1 MGTVLAMFFRCFVCN
16 IPAYAA
22 PPPSFF
28 QYFSIVR
35 FLVSVGVKHI
45 RGQRYA
51 SIFQQR
57 TYIGVNNNCRC
68 PCRTILPKR
77 FLFFVHFLFTLYMM
91 YWIRMT
97 NNNTIASETTRMS
110 NKSTIIIDFHPFL
123 VRRRCI
129 LDKPL

>member
-1 MGTVLAMFFRCFVCN
+1 MKALLSGLRLHLVHELERNLNHKWVQFWQCFFRCFVCN

-22 PPPSFF
+22 PPPSVF

-35 FLVSVGVKHI
+35 FLVS
-45 RGQRYA
+45 A
-51 SIFQQR
+51 
-57 TYIGVNNNCRC
+57 GVNNNCRC
-68 PCRTILPKR
+68 PCRTIFPKR

-110 NKSTIIIDFHPFL
+110 NKLTIIIDFHPSL
-123 VRRRCI
+123 LGLQRI
-129 LDKPL
+129 L

>member
-1 MGTVLAMFFRCFVCN
+1 MGTVLAIFFRCFVCN
-16 IPAYAA
+16 IPTYAT
-22 PPPSFF
+22 PPPSVF

-77 FLFFVHFLFTLYMM
+77 FLFFVHFIFTLYMM
-91 YWIRMT
+91 YWIRMI
-97 NNNTIASETTRMS
+97 NDNTIKNETIIMS
-110 NKSTIIIDFHPFL
+110 NKLTIIIALHPSL
-123 VRRRCI
+123 LGLQRI
-129 LDKPL
+129 L